1 MTELARRDK
10 DALNLSKLQAIII
23 KQIDG
28 ASINQ
33 IKLWLEQ
40 VDGVWDSLERSN
52 KALMQRAGASEIKQ
66 YEEDF
71 ERFSVIYKEIKGI
84 LNESLDQ
91 LTDQLSHP
99 SPEQLRQESHERA
112 LARIARYVDEHHAEL
127 VPGEIEFQR
136 NSLAALY
143 EQLQAVRLERIIK
156 GESED
161 VVIQDEDNDS
171 ATYMR
176 TMHLLAT
183 AVAQPTN
190 NASADIVANQPGQR
204 DLIQIPTIQITPF
217 DGSLDM
223 WETFRDC
230 FEHSIHK
237 RANMSAVHKLQYLK
251 SLVKGNA
258 EELLRNFALT
268 NDNYA
273 SAWKLLNDR
282 YNNVRELV
290 WAHMRAIATQPKCS
304 ESADDLRRLMN
315 RTASAALA
323 LANLG
328 RVTNGAAGDW
338 IVFHAIEK
346 LDIDTRRMW
355 EQKIT
360 VDDAIPTWPQLEEFL
375 NGRVRSLSA
384 IGRIKPISS
393 VKPHAKPGRS
403 MQSNQAS
410 VESTSFANN
419 LQTQQIGTRYTCP
432 CCEGH
437 HLIQFCEAFRK
448 LSIDARRGLI
458 AAKGLC
464 FVCMGAGHQAGVCR
478 VKRSCTTCNR
488 RHSTLLHLP
497 SSENQ
502 PQAPVTAA
510 IAQSANAV
518 AVNPACAQ
526 VILATA
532 IVYVQD
538 TDGGLH
544 PLRALL
550 DQGSQVSF
558 VSEEA
563 AQLLRLPRRAVNV
576 NVVGIGGVAAGNAN
590 HSVALNLHSRFNQ
603 ACVTSVNA
611 LVIRQ
616 LSNLANIV
624 VNKTC
629 EWPHIKGLQL
639 ADPEFTRQRK
649 VDILI
654 GGDIYGEILLP
665 GLRQRAGLPTAQ
677 NTVLGWVLSGRLPI
691 DNTSNR
697 ATIMSNHCN
706 VENELTRFWEIEETS
721 SKRALTVEEEK
732 CEQHYESTV
741 TRDNNGRLHVR
752 LPLRSLNATFG
763 ESQHIAITRQLQL
776 EKRFA
781 ASDEFATTYREF
793 MLQYEQLGHMSVVDD
808 AKVDMGKLRA
818 NMSANTREYYI
829 PHHAV
834 LKEASTSTKLR
845 VVFDASRKSSN
856 GLSLN
861 DNMLIGPRLQDN
873 LTAIV
878 MRWRRHRIGFCAD
891 IEKMYRQIVVDQ
903 PDADMQRIV
912 WRPTANE
919 SMKVYRLTTVTYGT
933 ASAPYLAVKSLQTL
947 ANLERERFPQGAEV
961 AMNCF
966 YVDDVLAGADSIADC
981 LETQRQIIQLLAS
994 GGFVLRKWV
1003 SNCEDILAQVPAD
1016 HRERQLPLTI
1026 DESTSVKTL
1035 GIQWNPSSD
1044 ELCFN
1049 ISAPETNDIHT
1060 KRSFLSQAARLYDP
1074 LGWLAPSTVVVKILF
1089 QQLWKENL
1097 GWDDPLPTTIANQWN
1112 QLQRSLCCFQ
1122 TLRIPRWV
1130 SMANTR
1136 SVEIHGF
1143 CDASMAAYAS
1153 VVFVRVTTED
1163 GNVNVHNVSAK
1174 TKVAPLKVISLPRLE
1189 LCGAVLLVKLLQDI
1203 KSAMYFNDNISI
1215 TCWTDSTIVLA
1226 WLRADPARFNVFVA
1240 NRVSEIQRNVPCA
1253 LWRHVRSEDNP
1264 ADCASRGI
1272 SPQNLIAHSLWWS
1285 GPHWLRDT
1293 RENWPQLIV
1302 TDNPSEEL
1310 RTNSNAAITVQPKYQ
1325 WDLITKVSSWKRL
1338 TRITALCKRFVN
1350 NCRAA
1355 IADRLLGPL
1364 TVAEFR
1370 DAHEFWVK
1378 DAQGAVFSGELRC
1391 LRTDSTI
1398 SRSSSLISLNPV
1410 LSSTKVLR
1418 VGGRL
1423 ANASSIPDETKTP
1436 AIIPRR
1442 CPLSALLVSDA
1453 HEQTLHGGPSLMLT
1467 FLRRSYWIIDGQKEA
1482 NQFVKRCV
1490 TCFRFKARP
1499 TTQQMAALPAARVEP
1514 SRPFQHT
1521 ALDYSGA
1528 VMVRTAKG
1536 RGHHAT
1542 KAYFCVFVCLATKA
1556 VHIELASDLTT
1567 VAFIAAYERFVAR
1580 RGLCTDI
1587 YSDNATNFV
1596 GASAV
1601 FLRSERKLFD
1611 AQIQTT
1617 LANRGTTWHF
1627 SPPLSP
1633 HFNGLAESAIRSV
1646 KHHLRRVIGDSTLTY
1661 EEMTTVLNK
1670 VEACLNSRPLHPISN
1685 DPNDLDVLTPA
1696 HFLIG
1701 EPIVTIPECSVMNQQ
1716 PSLLTRWK
1724 LTQQMVQRFWARWS
1738 TDYLHT
1744 LQQRRKWQ
1752 QRERNLRIG
1761 DLVLVLDDNQPPT
1774 KWAIGRII
1782 DTHPGNDHQVRVVTI
1797 RTKNATYKRSIV
1809 KVARLPLE
1817 DEHTEETSSS
1827 V

>member
-10 DALNLSKLQAIII
+10 DVLNLSKLQGTIT
-23 KQIDG
+23 KQINN
-28 ASINQ
+28 ASLNQ
-33 IKLWLEQ
+33 INLWVEQ
-40 VDGVWDSLERSN
+40 VDGIWASLEKSHQI
-52 KALMQRAGASEIKQ
+52 LMDRAGTSESTEF
-66 YEEDF
+66 EEDF
-71 ERFSVIYKEIKGI
+71 KQSSLIFDAIKFT
-84 LNESLDQ
+84 LRESIAR
-91 LTDQLSHP
+91 LTAETQRP
-99 SPEQLRQESHERA
+99 SPEQLRQAAHERA
-112 LARIARYVDEHHAEL
+112 LARIANYVQEHYDEL
-127 VPGEIEFQR
+127 VPIEIELQR
-136 NSLAALY
+136 NELAALY
-143 EQLQAVRLERIIK
+143 TQIQAVRLERIIN
-156 GESED
+156 GELED
-161 VVIQDEDNDS
+161 VVIQNENINS

-183 AVAQPTN
+183 ATAPAPN
-190 NASADIVANQPGQR
+190 DPPANQPIQR
-204 DLIQIPTIQITPF
+204 EVIQIPTIQITPF
-217 DGSLDM
+217 DGRLDM

-230 FEHSIHK
+230 FEHSIHN
-237 RANMSAVHKLQYLK
+237 RVNMPAVHKLQYLK

-258 EELLRNFALT
+258 EELLRNFTL
-268 NDNYA
+268 NNENYA

-282 YNNVRELV
+282 YNNERELV
-290 WAHMRAIATQPKCS
+290 WAHMRAIVYQPKCN

-328 RVTNGAAGDW
+328 RPTEAAGDW
-338 IVFHAIEK
+338 IVFHVLEK
-346 LDIDTRRMW
+346 LDMDTRRMW
-355 EQKIT
+355 EQRVT
-360 VDDAIPTWPQLEEFL
+360 VDDAIPSWPQLEEFL
-375 NGRVRSLSA
+375 NGRVRSLTA
-384 IGRIKPISS
+384 IGRIKPPS
-393 VKPHAKPGRS
+393 VKSHAKPGRS
-403 MQSNQAS
+403 MQSNRVS
-410 VESTSFANN
+410 VESSSSANN
-419 LQTQQIGTRYTCP
+419 LISQHGPTRPTCP

-448 LSIDARRGLI
+448 LSIDARRGMI
-458 AAKGLC
+458 ATKGLC
-464 FVCMGAGHQAGVCR
+464 FICMESGHQAGFCR
-478 VKRSCTTCNR
+478 VKRSCATCNR
-488 RHSTLLHLP
+488 RHNTMLHLP
-497 SSENQ
+497 SEDQQ
-502 PQAPVTAA
+502 PSAETTAVVTH
-510 IAQSANAV
+510 SANAM
-518 AVNPACAQ
+518 AVNPACAR

-563 AQLLRLPRRAVNV
+563 AQLLRLPRRTVNV
-576 NVVGIGGVAAGNAN
+576 NVVGIGGVAAGNTN
-590 HSVALNLHSRFNQ
+590 QSVSINVHSRVNQ
-603 ACVTSVNA
+603 THVTSINA
-611 LVIRQ
+611 LVIRK
-616 LSNLANIV
+616 LSGLANIV
-624 VNKTC
+624 VNKTS
-629 EWPHIKGLQL
+629 EWTHINGLLL
-639 ADPEFTRQRK
+639 ADPEYTIQRK
-649 VDILI
+649 VDMLI
-654 GGDIYGEILLP
+654 GGDIYGELLLP
-665 GLRQRAGLPTAQ
+665 GLRQRTGLPTAQ
-677 NTVLGWVLSGRLPI
+677 NTVLGWILSGRTPI
-691 DNTSNR
+691 DTPNNPSD
-697 ATIMSNHCN
+697 ILSNHCI
-706 VENELTRFWEIEETS
+706 VETELTRFWELEETS
-721 SKRALTVEEEK
+721 SQRALTVDEEK
-732 CEQHYESTV
+732 CEQHFDSTV
-741 TRDNNGRLHVR
+741 TRDNSGRLHVR
-752 LPLRSLNATFG
+752 LPLRNANAVFG
-763 ESQHIAITRQLQL
+763 ESQHMAITRQLQL
-776 EKRFA
+776 EKRFVA
-781 ASDEFATTYREF
+781 NNEFANRYREF
-793 MLQYEQLGHMSVVDD
+793 MIQYEQLGHMSVVDD
-808 AKVDMGKLRA
+808 AKIDMGRMRA
-818 NMSANTREYYI
+818 NISANKREYYI

-845 VVFDASRKSSN
+845 VVFDASRKSTN
-856 GLSLN
+856 GFSLN
-861 DNMLIGPRLQDN
+861 DQMLIGPRLQDN

-891 IEKMYRQIVVDQ
+891 IEKMYRQIAVDQ

-912 WRPTANE
+912 WRPHANE
-919 SMKVYRLTTVTYGT
+919 SMKVFRLTTVTYGT

-947 ANLERERFPQGAEV
+947 ARMERERFPQGSEV

-966 YVDDVLAGADSIADC
+966 YVDDVLAGADSTADC
-981 LETQRQIIQLLAS
+981 LETQRQIIELLAS
-994 GGFVLRKWV
+994 GGFILRKWV
-1003 SNCEDILAQVPAD
+1003 SNSEEVLAQVPVD

-1044 ELCFN
+1044 ELSFN
-1049 ISAPETNDIHT
+1049 ISAPETNAVQT

-1097 GWDDPLPTTIANQWN
+1097 DWDDALPTAIAKQWN

-1130 SMANTR
+1130 SMTSTR

-1153 VVFVRVTTED
+1153 VVFVRVTNED

-1240 NRVSEIQRNVPCA
+1240 NRVSEIQRNLPGA
-1253 LWRHVRSEDNP
+1253 RWRHVRSEDNP

-1272 SPQNLIAHSLWWS
+1272 SPQNLIAHSLWWT
-1285 GPHWLRDT
+1285 GPHWLRDI
-1293 RENWPQLIV
+1293 RENWPHLIIN
-1302 TDNPSEEL
+1302 DNASEEL
-1310 RTNSNAAITVQPKYQ
+1310 RTNSNAAIIVQPNYQ
-1325 WDLITKVSSWKRL
+1325 WDLITKISSWKRL
-1338 TRITALCKRFVN
+1338 TRITAWCKRFGN
-1350 NCRAA
+1350 NCRAP

-1364 TVAEFR
+1364 TVTEFR

-1378 DAQGAVFSGELRC
+1378 DAQCAAFDVELRR
-1391 LRTDSTI
+1391 LRTKSLI

-1410 LSSTKVLR
+1410 LSSTEVLR

-1423 ANASSIPDETKTP
+1423 ANASTIPDETKAP

-1453 HEQTLHGGPSLMLT
+1453 HEQTLHGGPSLMMA
-1467 FLRRSYWIIDGQKEA
+1467 FLRRSYWIIDGKKEA

-1514 SRPFQHT
+1514 SRPFKHT

-1528 VMVRTAKG
+1528 VMVRSAKG

-1556 VHIELASDLTT
+1556 IHIELASDLTT
-1567 VAFIAAYERFVAR
+1567 MAFIAAYERFVAR

-1611 AQIQTT
+1611 AQIQST

-1646 KHHLRRVIGDSTLTY
+1646 KHHLRRVIGDTTLTF
-1661 EEMTTVLNK
+1661 EEMTTVLTK

-1701 EPIVTIPECSVMNQQ
+1701 EPIVTIPECSVMDQQ
-1716 PSLLTRWK
+1716 PSLVNRWK
-1724 LTQQMVQRFWARWS
+1724 LTQIMVQRFWARWS
-1738 TDYLHT
+1738 IDYLHT

-1752 QRERNLRIG
+1752 QPEQNLRIG

-1774 KWAIGRII
+1774 KWAIGRIV
-1782 DTHPGNDHQVRVVTI
+1782 DTHPGNDHQTRVVTV

-1809 KVARLPLE
+1809 KVARLPL
-1817 DEHTEETSSS
+1817 TEEHPNEGIDDTSSP